1 MIPSSFPPK
10 HMARIFE
17 IRHGDGGKPLAWWK
31 VAIIARGEGIRCN
44 EWDLCRWAKEAERG
58 GIGAWLWYS

>member
-10 HMARIFE
+10 HMARVFE

-31 VAIIARGEGIRCN
+31 VAEIAKSEGIKRS
-44 EWDLCRWAKEAERG
+44 EGKLRQYARDAEQFGIWAWVER
-58 GIGAWLWYS
+58 

>member
-1 MIPSSFPPK
+1 MIPATFPPK

-31 VAIIARGEGIRCN
+31 VAEIAKSEGIKRS
-44 EWDLCRWAKEAERG
+44 EGALRRYAREAEQY
-58 GIGAWLWYS
+58 GIWAWVER